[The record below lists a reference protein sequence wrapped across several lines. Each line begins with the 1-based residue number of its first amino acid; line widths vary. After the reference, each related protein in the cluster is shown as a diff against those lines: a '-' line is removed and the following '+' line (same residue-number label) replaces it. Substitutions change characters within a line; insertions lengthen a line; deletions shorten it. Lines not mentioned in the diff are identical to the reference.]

1 MPVEKKRYQNGAFWA
16 TPSGWVMGAL
26 NGRTPELARRMFADL
41 VEDFRSGGICECV
54 NAGYRNPER
63 YVNSATN
70 PRGAARKIWHE

>member
-1 MPVEKKRYQNGAFWA
+1 MPVEKERYQNGAFWA

-26 NGRTPELARRMFADL
+26 NGRAPELARRMFADL
-41 VEDFRSGGICECV
+41 VEDFRSGGIYECV
-54 NAGYRNPER
+54 NAGYRNLER